1 MSSKYELQMLKIDS
15 EPRRGERSEEL
26 VSKIEIVSQDPG
38 ELLTEYNTS
47 VNTSIIV
54 CVTKIDHPIM

>member
-1 MSSKYELQMLKIDS
+1 MLKIDS
-15 EPRRGERSEEL
+15 KPLPGLSERSEEL